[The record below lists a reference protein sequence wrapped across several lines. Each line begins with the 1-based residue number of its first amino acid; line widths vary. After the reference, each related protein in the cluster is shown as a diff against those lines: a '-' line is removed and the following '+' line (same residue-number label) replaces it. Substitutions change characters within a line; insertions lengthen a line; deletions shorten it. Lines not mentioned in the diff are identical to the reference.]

1 MIKTSLRSKTFRLS
15 KLSQAILPFVGNL
28 VCTDRLTFIKTMF
41 HFFHLISVGVR
52 KIILRK
58 IIFRAC
64 LFRKVSRIN
73 WWLVSMHWRIN
84 NSFYKFSEIHNV
96 FQTSG
101 VFLNFLKISET
112 SGFLFSGSTER
123 NKEWINVF
131 ANPT

>member
-28 VCTDRLTFIKTMF
+28 VCTGGLTFIKTMF

-64 LFRKVSRIN
+64 LFRKLSRIN

-84 NSFYKFSEIHNV
+84 NSFYKFSEIHNA

>member
-15 KLSQAILPFVGNL
+15 KLCEAISPFVANL
-28 VCTDRLTFIKTMF
+28 VCIDRLTFIKMF
-41 HFFHLISVGVR
+41 HFFHFISVGVR

-64 LFRKVSRIN
+64 LFRKVSQIN
-73 WWLVSMHWRIN
+73 CWLVSMHWRIN

-96 FQTSG
+96 FQTTG
-101 VFLNFLKISET
+101 VFLNFLEISET

-123 NKEWINVF
+123 NKDWINVF

>member
-15 KLSQAILPFVGNL
+15 KLSEAISPFVANL
-28 VCTDRLTFIKTMF
+28 VCIDRLTFIKIML
-41 HFFHLISVGVR
+41 HFFHFISVGVR

-64 LFRKVSRIN
+64 LFRKVSQIN
-73 WWLVSMHWRIN
+73 CWLVSMHWRIN

-96 FQTSG
+96 FQTTG
-101 VFLNFLKISET
+101 VFLNFLEISET

-123 NKEWINVF
+123 NKDWINVF